1 MEIRL
6 LNESQ
11 IKDIYNDYMKEDFPE
26 DELKPL
32 SALMKMYNEEMY
44 FAYGLFEENR
54 LMAYAMFVGK
64 INTGAVLLDYL
75 AVVKEARQG
84 GYGSRF
90 LSMLE
95 NELSEND
102 CIILESENDADAK
115 DEDDRD
121 TRRKRICFYKKNGMC
136 DMGVRSRLF
145 GVDYIIFHKDLK
157 QRNSAQ
163 SVYEALDDI
172 YGYIF
177 NPQYM
182 DKYSIFNESTR

>member
-1 MEIRL
+1 M
-6 LNESQ
+6 
-11 IKDIYNDYMKEDFPE
+11 
-26 DELKPL
+26 
-32 SALMKMYNEEMY
+32 
-44 FAYGLFEENR
+44 
-54 LMAYAMFVGK
+54 
-64 INTGAVLLDYL
+64 
-75 AVVKEARQG
+75 
-84 GYGSRF
+84 
-90 LSMLE
+90 
-95 NELSEND
+95 
-102 CIILESENDADAK
+102 CILESENDAYAK

-172 YGYIF
+172 YGYMF